1 MGGYGD
7 QSWLLPLL
15 LIVNGEVPGAVST
28 QVCVA
33 PAVSAAASEA
43 LSAARGAFQGC
54 AAGRGSGQSPHWTH
68 CPFCAACEPDAGS
81 SLPFLSS
88 LVPRLSPECPPLS
101 GVLTAGLSVW
111 LVLPVDL
118 WFLEEWAGVHSRLVT
133 SPWPPQVTLPSLDPP
148 ASAATS
154 SLDVPLPS

>member
-1 MGGYGD
+1 M
-7 QSWLLPLL
+7 
-15 LIVNGEVPGAVST
+15 
-28 QVCVA
+28 A

-88 LVPRLSPECPPLS
+88 LVPRLSPACPPLS

-133 SPWPPQVTLPSLDPP
+133 SPWPPQVTLPSLDQECFMGSFFSQHHEDIPP
-148 ASAATS
+148 CLLGLCCCRWKSAFQPVPCLHRLS
-154 SLDVPLPS
+154 SLL